1 MMSSSNLCIC
11 RIPADWSF
19 MNTVTQKLTRLKIFT
34 AVSFILTAALGTAC
48 HFAFDF
54 FGQSRLIAPFV
65 PVNESTWEHLKLLF
79 FPFLLLLVIGC
90 FAGIA
95 GGNAPISNRSLK
107 KKCFYP
113 ATGTVAAF
121 GELCGMA
128 AVVVLFYGINGIL
141 GFNLDWVNIAIYFML
156 FYTPTIPFTGMRVFH
171 IYNTFSYHKPHRPV
185 PLILPVFVLV
195 FVTFLFML
203 FTFYPPHI
211 GLFSDPAKWQLLV
224 CTASLFTRYSYPSM
238 NDGTVVRSQ
247 QGRVFHRI
255 GFIFK
260 YRTRT
265 PLYTDLGFRADCQFL
280 TFQGY

>member
-54 FGQSRLIAPFV
+54 FGESRLIAPFV

-107 KKCFYP
+107 KCFYP
-113 ATGTVAAF
+113 ATGTARHLANSAAWRP
-121 GELCGMA
+121 LSS
-128 AVVVLFYGINGIL
+128 
-141 GFNLDWVNIAIYFML
+141 YF
-156 FYTPTIPFTGMRVFH
+156 
-171 IYNTFSYHKPHRPV
+171 
-185 PLILPVFVLV
+185 
-195 FVTFLFML
+195 
-203 FTFYPPHI
+203 
-211 GLFSDPAKWQLLV
+211 
-224 CTASLFTRYSYPSM
+224 TASTAF
-238 NDGTVVRSQ
+238 
-247 QGRVFHRI
+247 
-255 GFIFK
+255 
-260 YRTRT
+260 
-265 PLYTDLGFRADCQFL
+265 
-280 TFQGY
+280 

>member
-107 KKCFYP
+107 KMFLSCYWD
-113 ATGTVAAF
+113 GAAF

-141 GFNLDWVNIAIYFML
+141 GFNLDWVNIAIYFIAVL
-156 FYTPTIPFTGMRVFH
+156 YAHYTFYRYACLPY
-171 IYNTFSYHKPHRPV
+171 YNTFSYHKPHRPV

-211 GLFSDPAKWQLLV
+211 GLFADPQNGSYGLS
-224 CTASLFTRYSYPSM
+224 ASLFTKYSYPSRM
-238 NDGTVVRSQ
+238 TALWSEASRVVCSI
-247 QGRVFHRI
+247 V
-255 GFIFK
+255 
-260 YRTRT
+260 
-265 PLYTDLGFRADCQFL
+265 
-280 TFQGY
+280 

>member
-54 FGQSRLIAPFV
+54 FGESRLIAPFV

-107 KKCFYP
+107 KMFLSCYWD
-113 ATGTVAAF
+113 GAAF

-141 GFNLDWVNIAIYFML
+141 GFNLDWVNIAIYFILLL

-171 IYNTFSYHKPHRPV
+171 IIIHFPTTNR
-185 PLILPVFVLV
+185 I
-195 FVTFLFML
+195 
-203 FTFYPPHI
+203 
-211 GLFSDPAKWQLLV
+211 
-224 CTASLFTRYSYPSM
+224 
-238 NDGTVVRSQ
+238 VR
-247 QGRVFHRI
+247 
-255 GFIFK
+255 
-260 YRTRT
+260 
-265 PLYTDLGFRADCQFL
+265 FR
-280 TFQGY
+280 

>member
-54 FGQSRLIAPFV
+54 FGESRLIAPFV

-107 KKCFYP
+107 KNVFILLL
-113 ATGTVAAF
+113 GRR
-121 GELCGMA
+121 
-128 AVVVLFYGINGIL
+128 GIWRTLRHG
-141 GFNLDWVNIAIYFML
+141 G
-156 FYTPTIPFTGMRVFH
+156 RC
-171 IYNTFSYHKPHRPV
+171 R
-185 PLILPVFVLV
+185 LILR
-195 FVTFLFML
+195 
-203 FTFYPPHI
+203 H
-211 GLFSDPAKWQLLV
+211 Q
-224 CTASLFTRYSYPSM
+224 R
-238 NDGTVVRSQ
+238 
-247 QGRVFHRI
+247 H
-255 GFIFK
+255 
-260 YRTRT
+260 
-265 PLYTDLGFRADCQFL
+265 FRL
-280 TFQGY
+280 

>member
-65 PVNESTWEHLKLLF
+65 PVN
-79 FPFLLLLVIGC
+79 
-90 FAGIA
+90 

-107 KKCFYP
+107 KMFLSCYWD
-113 ATGTVAAF
+113 GAAF

-141 GFNLDWVNIAIYFML
+141 GFNLDWVNIAIYFIAVL
-156 FYTPTIPFTGMRVFH
+156 YAHYTFYRYACLPY
-171 IYNTFSYHKPHRPV
+171 YNTFSYHKPHRPV

-211 GLFSDPAKWQLLV
+211 GLFSDPQNGSYGLS
-224 CTASLFTRYSYPSM
+224 ASLFTRYSYPSRM
-238 NDGTVVRSQ
+238 TALWSEASRVVCSI
-247 QGRVFHRI
+247 V
-255 GFIFK
+255 
-260 YRTRT
+260 
-265 PLYTDLGFRADCQFL
+265 
-280 TFQGY
+280 

>member
-34 AVSFILTAALGTAC
+34 AISFILTAALGTAC

-107 KKCFYP
+107 KMFLSCYWD
-113 ATGTVAAF
+113 GAAF

-141 GFNLDWVNIAIYFML
+141 GFNLDWVNIAIYFIAVL
-156 FYTPTIPFTGMRVFH
+156 YAHYTFYRYACLPY
-171 IYNTFSYHKPHRPV
+171 YNTFSYHKPHRPV

-211 GLFSDPAKWQLLV
+211 GLFWSEASRVV
-224 CTASLFTRYSYPSM
+224 CS
-238 NDGTVVRSQ
+238 
-247 QGRVFHRI
+247 I
-255 GFIFK
+255 I
-260 YRTRT
+260 
-265 PLYTDLGFRADCQFL
+265 
-280 TFQGY
+280 

>member
-107 KKCFYP
+107 KMFLSCYWD
-113 ATGTVAAF
+113 GAAF

-141 GFNLDWVNIAIYFML
+141 GFNLDWV
-156 FYTPTIPFTGMRVFH
+156 
-171 IYNTFSYHKPHRPV
+171 
-185 PLILPVFVLV
+185 

-211 GLFSDPAKWQLLV
+211 GLFSDPQNGSYGLS
-224 CTASLFTRYSYPSM
+224 ASLFTRYSYPSRM
-238 NDGTVVRSQ
+238 TALWSEASRVVCSI
-247 QGRVFHRI
+247 V
-255 GFIFK
+255 
-260 YRTRT
+260 
-265 PLYTDLGFRADCQFL
+265 
-280 TFQGY
+280 